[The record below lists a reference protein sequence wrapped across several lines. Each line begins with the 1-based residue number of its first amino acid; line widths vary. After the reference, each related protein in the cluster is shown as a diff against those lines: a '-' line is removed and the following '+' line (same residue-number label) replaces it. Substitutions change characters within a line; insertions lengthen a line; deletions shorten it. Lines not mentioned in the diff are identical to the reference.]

1 MLIALLLL
9 AQDVETTESFRS
21 WKPQA
26 GHKSTVK
33 SEVVLTSYFKLSRGE
48 AARPIRVEKAHT
60 FEAAQEIL
68 DVEGRAATRIRRHLR
83 KATYRKNI
91 WEKPF
96 DFQGAHV
103 LYEGVPG
110 ETPKIRREDGKLVTY
125 EDEAALR
132 SAFMEN
138 YLDSGERENKGDT
151 DLSPDAPLKLGET
164 AELPIQAAKTLL
176 GDIWHDIDPKSSSLK
191 ITFKGTATR
200 EGARYGTMAYD
211 VLFLVVRY
219 ADLRLEAPIAGR
231 LKLTTDVCVDGSRP
245 DYTTHYLLEV
255 KGGSSA
261 SIQGTISSLELDLR
275 SEVKFSLRSHSDE

>member
-33 SEVVLTSYFKLSRGE
+33 SDVVLTSWFKLSRGD
-48 AARPIRVEKAHT
+48 AARPIRVEKAHA

-68 DVEGRAATRIRRHLR
+68 DVEGRAATKIRRHLR

-91 WEKPF
+91 WEKAF
-96 DFQGAHV
+96 DFQGVHV

-110 ETPKIRREDGKLVTY
+110 EIPKIRREDGKLVTY

-132 SAFMEN
+132 SAFLEN
-138 YLDSGERENKGDT
+138 YLDSGERNGGDK
-151 DLSPDAPLKLGET
+151 DLWPDSPLKLGET
-164 AELPIQAAKTLL
+164 AELPIQAGKSLL
-176 GDIWHDIDPKSSSLK
+176 GDVWHDIDPKSSTLK
-191 ITFKGTATR
+191 MSFKSAAVR
-200 EGARYGTMAYD
+200 EGARYATMTYD
-211 VLFLVVRY
+211 ILFLVVRY
-219 ADLRLEAPIAGR
+219 SDLRLEGPIPGK

-245 DYTTHYLLEV
+245 DYTTHYLIEV
-255 KGGSSA
+255 KGGSA
-261 SIQGTISSLELDLR
+261 APVQGTLSSLELDIR
-275 SEVKFSLRSHSDE
+275 SEVKFSLRSHTDE

>member
-21 WKPQA
+21 WKPKA
-26 GHKSTVK
+26 GHTSTVK
-33 SEVVLTSYFKLSRGE
+33 SEVVLTNYFKLSRGDS
-48 AARPIRVEKAHT
+48 ARPIRAEKAHT

-68 DVEGRAATRIRRHLR
+68 DVEGRAATRIRRHFR

-110 ETPKIRREDGKLVTY
+110 ETPEIRREDGKLVTY

-132 SAFMEN
+132 SAFLEN
-138 YLDSGERENKGDT
+138 YLDSGKRDKGDP
-151 DLSPDAPLKLGET
+151 DLSPDAPLKLGES
-164 AELPIQAAKTLL
+164 AELPIQAAKRLL
-176 GDIWHDIDPKSSSLK
+176 GDVWHDIDPKSSTLK
-191 ITFKGTATR
+191 ITFKSAATR
-200 EGARYGTMAYD
+200 EGARYATMTYD
-211 VLFLVVRY
+211 ILFLVVRY
-219 ADLRLEAPIAGR
+219 ADLRLEAPIAGK

-255 KGGSSA
+255 KGGSAA
-261 SIQGTISSLELDLR
+261 SIRGTISSLELDLR